1 MNYSHREEGWKESKS
16 IIYRNKHT
24 KIRDTS
30 LRSQK
35 VFLEDY
41 GLEKFQVMLWK
52 LLRNFSEHG
61 NHYKICK
68 YFKYE

>member
-41 GLEKFQVMLWK
+41 GLEKFQVML
-52 LLRNFSEHG
+52 
-61 NHYKICK
+61 
-68 YFKYE
+68 